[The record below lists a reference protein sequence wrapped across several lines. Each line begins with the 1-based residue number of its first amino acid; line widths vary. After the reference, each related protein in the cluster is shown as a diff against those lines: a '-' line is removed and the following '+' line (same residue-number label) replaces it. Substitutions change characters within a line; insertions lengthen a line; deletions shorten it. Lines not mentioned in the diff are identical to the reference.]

1 MSVNSKMTAIADAIR
16 NLLDISG
23 TMGLD
28 AMADNISSITNQGAV
43 AGTISEKSE
52 QYIIPSG
59 YHNGRGT
66 VEISPDEQSKII
78 AENIK
83 NGVTILGVAGSAS
96 GEIYSVIAVTYPAG
110 SVCTCSDGTTTLTV
124 RDTSGKALFNVST
137 GTWTVTATDGNKTK
151 DTTVDITTEGQV
163 ESVTLRYEL
172 VLYND
177 GDQCESVTGGWKT
190 VGNQPGSIVFNSDHI
205 YWSHA
210 EGSNVDSAVV
220 TNNLIDFSGYTKLRF
235 EVSYSGITYW
245 CRCGYSP
252 NQLYDN
258 FTAYVQLSGT
268 NTEKTIKDVTLQ
280 NEGEMYPK
288 VFFGAGVTY
297 LRVYKVWLE

>member
-1 MSVNSKMTAIADAIR
+1 MAIGRVNTGS
-16 NLLDISG
+16 SG
-23 TMGLD
+23 KLF
-28 AMADNISSITNQGAV
+28 A
-43 AGTISEKSE
+43 
-52 QYIIPSG
+52 
-59 YHNGRGT
+59 
-66 VEISPDEQSKII
+66 
-78 AENIK
+78 
-83 NGVTILGVAGSAS
+83 
-96 GEIYSVIAVTYPAG
+96 VIAVTYPEG
-110 SVCTCSDGTTTLTV
+110 SVCTCSDGTTTLTAK
-124 RDTSGKALFNVST
+124 DTSGKALFNVST
-137 GTWTVTATDGNKTK
+137 VTWTVTATDGNKTK
-151 DTTVDITTEGQV
+151 DATVDITTEGQV
-163 ESVTLRYEL
+163 ESVTLNYTL

-177 GDQCESVTGGWKT
+177 GDQCESVTGGWET
-190 VGNQPGSIVFNSDHI
+190 VGNQPGSIIFNSDHI

-220 TNNLIDFSGYTKLRF
+220 TKNPIDFSGYTKLRF

-258 FTAYVQLSGT
+258 LTAYVQLSGT

>member
-1 MSVNSKMTAIADAIR
+1 MIGKTNAGGGVGKLFAI
-16 NLLDISG
+16 
-23 TMGLD
+23 
-28 AMADNISSITNQGAV
+28 
-43 AGTISEKSE
+43 
-52 QYIIPSG
+52 
-59 YHNGRGT
+59 
-66 VEISPDEQSKII
+66 
-78 AENIK
+78 
-83 NGVTILGVAGSAS
+83 
-96 GEIYSVIAVTYPAG
+96 IAVTYPEG
-110 SVCTCSDGTTTLTV
+110 SVCTCSNGTKTLKAK
-124 RDTSGKALFNVST
+124 DTSGKALFNVST

-151 DTTVDITTEGQV
+151 DATVDITTEGQV

-172 VLYND
+172 VLYNY
-177 GDQCESVTGGWKT
+177 GDQCESVTGGWKP

-220 TNNLIDFSGYTKLRF
+220 TNNPIDFSGYTKLRF

-268 NTEKTIKDVTLQ
+268 NTEKIIKDVTLQ
-280 NEGEMYPK
+280 DAGQMYSK

-297 LRVYKVWLE
+297 MRVYKVWLE

>member
-1 MSVNSKMTAIADAIR
+1 MVGKTNVGS
-16 NLLDISG
+16 SG
-23 TMGLD
+23 KLF
-28 AMADNISSITNQGAV
+28 A
-43 AGTISEKSE
+43 
-52 QYIIPSG
+52 
-59 YHNGRGT
+59 
-66 VEISPDEQSKII
+66 
-78 AENIK
+78 
-83 NGVTILGVAGSAS
+83 
-96 GEIYSVIAVTYPAG
+96 VIAVTYPEG
-110 SVCTCSDGTTTLTV
+110 SICTCSDGTKTMKAK
-124 RDTSGKALFNVST
+124 DTSGKALFNVT
-137 GTWTVTATDGNKTK
+137 VGKWTVTATDGDKTK
-151 DTTVDITTEGQV
+151 SVKVSITQEGQSK
-163 ESVTLRYEL
+163 SVTLRYEL
-172 VLYND
+172 VLYNY
-177 GDQCESVTGGWKT
+177 GDQCDSVTGGWKT

-220 TNNLIDFSGYTKLRF
+220 TNNQIDFSGYTKLRF

-268 NTEKTIKDVTLQ
+268 NTKKTIKDVTLQ
-280 NEGEMYPK
+280 NKGKMYTK